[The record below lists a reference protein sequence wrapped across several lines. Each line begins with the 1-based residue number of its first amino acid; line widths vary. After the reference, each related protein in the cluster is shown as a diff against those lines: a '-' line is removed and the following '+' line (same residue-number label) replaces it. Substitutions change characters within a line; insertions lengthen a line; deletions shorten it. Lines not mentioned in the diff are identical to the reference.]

1 MKHLAVCGLLMGMS
15 LQLFAN
21 LNVQTTGT
29 EGLSAEMKT
38 FYDMTLIDL
47 AEPELVHAQFGQ
59 KRPIPKNGGKTIEFR
74 QFSSLPKATTPL
86 TEGVTPDGRNITVKA
101 KTATI
106 SQFGDYVSVSDLL
119 ELTSIDNVIVE
130 TTKLIGSQAGRTL
143 DTIVRNIL
151 VGGTNVYYQ
160 PKASGTAVTSRAN
173 LDETCILT
181 PSTVRKVAGLLK
193 RVNAKRIDGK
203 YVAIIHPDVSTDLM
217 GTTEWQDAQ
226 KYARPEKIFEG
237 EIGEL
242 YGVRFVESTEAKIWN
257 NAAGDG
263 TPAGLAVYGCL
274 FLGADAYGVTDING
288 GGLEHIVKQKGSA
301 GTADPLNQRS
311 TIGWKENG
319 YTACRL
325 VEEYMVRVECTTSM
339 SASAEAN

>member
-1 MKHLAVCGLLMGMS
+1 MKERIIKIVN
-15 LQLFAN
+15 LQLFAEVN
-21 LNVQTTGT
+21 MNVQTTGT
-29 EGLSAEMKT
+29 SALSAEMKT

-59 KRPIPKNGGKTIEFR
+59 KRPIPKNGGKIIEFR
-74 QFSSLPKATTPL
+74 QFSSLPKALTPL
-86 TEGVTPDGRNITVKA
+86 TEGVTPNGRNLTVTA
-101 KTATI
+101 KTATV
-106 SQFGDYVSVSDLL
+106 SQFGDYITVSDLL
-119 ELTSIDNVIVE
+119 ELTSIDPVIVE
-130 TTKLIGSQAGRTL
+130 ATKLTGSQAGRTL

-160 PKASGTAVTSRAN
+160 PKSAGTAVTSRAG
-173 LDETCILT
+173 LDATCTLT
-181 PSTVRKVAGLLK
+181 PATVRKVAGLLK
-193 RVNAKRIDGK
+193 RVNAKTIDGK
-203 YVAIIHPDVSTDLM
+203 YVAIIHPDVATDLQ
-217 GTTEWQDAQ
+217 GTTEWQEAQ
-226 KYARPEKIFEG
+226 KYVHPENIYNG

-242 YGVRFVESTEAKIWN
+242 YGVRFVETSEAKIWN
-257 NAAGDG
+257 NKTNDG
-263 TPAGLAVYGCL
+263 TPEGLAVYGCL
-274 FLGADAYGVTDING
+274 FLGANAYGVTDIEG

-325 VEEYMVRVECTTSM
+325 VEEYMVRVECTSSL